1 VRLARKIWL
10 KTVALLSTFCGFRF
24 GRPLASLGQEVFL
37 MVEKHLMSRGDIGKA
52 LVRIAHEVVE
62 RNKGAK
68 DIVLV
73 GMQTRGVP
81 LAQRLAATIQSL
93 EGISIPV
100 GSLDIS
106 LYRDDLSS
114 LDLRHV
120 VQRTDVPVDVTDK
133 QVILVDDVFYTGR
146 SIRAAMDAIMDLG
159 RPQSIQLAVLV
170 DRGHRELPIRA
181 DYVGKNI
188 PSSQG
193 EEVKVYVKEVDGE
206 DKVTILMTEVGVE

>member
-1 VRLARKIWL
+1 MSER
-10 KTVALLSTFCGFRF
+10 T
-24 GRPLASLGQEVFL
+24 
-37 MVEKHLMSRGDIGKA
+37 LMSAEDIQRA
-52 LVRIAHEVVE
+52 LVRVAHEIAE

-68 DIVLV
+68 DLVLV

-81 LAQRLAATIQSL
+81 LARRLAATIQGL
-93 EGISIPV
+93 EGISVPV

-114 LDLRHV
+114 LSLKPTVH
-120 VQRTDVPVDVTDK
+120 RTDIPVDVTDK
-133 QVILVDDVFYTGR
+133 QVVLVDDVFYTGR
-146 SIRAAMDAIMDLG
+146 SIRAAMDALIDLG

-188 PSSQG
+188 PTSKN
-193 EEVKVYVKEVDGE
+193 EEIKVDIKEVDGE
-206 DKVTILMTEVGVE
+206 DRVIIVSSDKGAPNENN

>member
-1 VRLARKIWL
+1 MSER
-10 KTVALLSTFCGFRF
+10 T
-24 GRPLASLGQEVFL
+24 
-37 MVEKHLMSRGDIGKA
+37 LMSPQDMQRA
-52 LVRIAHEVVE
+52 LVRVAHEIVE

-81 LAQRLAATIQSL
+81 LARRLATTIQGL
-93 EGISIPV
+93 EGITIPV

-114 LDLRHV
+114 LSLKPTVH
-120 VQRTDVPVDVTDK
+120 RTDIPVDIADK
-133 QVILVDDVFYTGR
+133 QVVLVDDVFYTGR
-146 SIRAAMDAIMDLG
+146 SIRAAMDALIDLG

-188 PSSQG
+188 PTSKN
-193 EEVKVYVKEVDGE
+193 EEIKVYVKEVDGE
-206 DKVTILMTEVGVE
+206 DKVTILAPSKGVSDENN

>member
-1 VRLARKIWL
+1 MPER
-10 KTVALLSTFCGFRF
+10 T
-24 GRPLASLGQEVFL
+24 
-37 MVEKHLMSRGDIGKA
+37 LMSAEDMNRA
-52 LVRIAHEVVE
+52 LVRIAHEIVE
-62 RNKGAK
+62 RNRGAK

-81 LAQRLAATIQSL
+81 LAKRLASTIQNL
-93 EGISIPV
+93 EQIAIPV

-114 LDLRHV
+114 LSLKPTVH
-120 VQRTDVPVDVTDK
+120 RTDVPVDITDK

-146 SIRAAMDAIMDLG
+146 SIRAAMDALIDLG

-188 PSSQG
+188 PTAKN
-193 EEVKVYVKEVDGE
+193 EEIKVCVKEADGSDE
-206 DKVTILMTEVGVE
+206 VVILSSDRGTSDENI

>member
-1 VRLARKIWL
+1 MSER
-10 KTVALLSTFCGFRF
+10 TLLSAEDMQR
-24 GRPLASLGQEVFL
+24 
-37 MVEKHLMSRGDIGKA
+37 A
-52 LVRIAHEVVE
+52 LVRVAHEIVE

-68 DIVLV
+68 DLVLV

-81 LAQRLAATIQSL
+81 LARRLAATIQGL
-93 EGISIPV
+93 EGINVPV

-114 LDLRHV
+114 LSLKPTVH
-120 VQRTDVPVDVTDK
+120 RTDIPVDVTDK
-133 QVILVDDVFYTGR
+133 QIILVDDVFYTGR
-146 SIRAAMDAIMDLG
+146 SIRAAMDALIDLG

-188 PSSQG
+188 PTSKN
-193 EEVKVYVKEVDGE
+193 EEIKVDIKEVDGE
-206 DKVTILMTEVGVE
+206 DKVIIVSSGKEATDENS

>member
-1 VRLARKIWL
+1 MSER
-10 KTVALLSTFCGFRF
+10 T
-24 GRPLASLGQEVFL
+24 
-37 MVEKHLMSRGDIGKA
+37 LMSAEDIQRA
-52 LVRIAHEVVE
+52 LVRVAHEIVE

-68 DIVLV
+68 DLVLV

-81 LAQRLAATIQSL
+81 LARRLAATIQDL
-93 EGISIPV
+93 EGISVPV

-114 LDLRHV
+114 LSLKPTVH
-120 VQRTDVPVDVTDK
+120 RTDVPVDVTDK
-133 QVILVDDVFYTGR
+133 QIILVDDVFYTGR
-146 SIRAAMDAIMDLG
+146 SIRAAMDALMDLG

-188 PSSQG
+188 PTSKN
-193 EEVKVYVKEVDGE
+193 EEIKVDIKEVDSE
-206 DKVTILMTEVGVE
+206 DRVIIVASDKGASHEKD

>member
-1 VRLARKIWL
+1 MSER
-10 KTVALLSTFCGFRF
+10 T
-24 GRPLASLGQEVFL
+24 
-37 MVEKHLMSRGDIGKA
+37 LMSPEDLRRA
-52 LVRIAHEVVE
+52 LVRIAHEILE

-68 DIVLV
+68 DIVFV

-81 LAQRLAATIQSL
+81 LAKRLAKTIQLL
-93 EGISIPV
+93 EKITIPV

-106 LYRDDLSS
+106 LYRDDISS
-114 LDLRHV
+114 LSLKPV
-120 VQRTDVPVDVTDK
+120 VHRTDVPVDITNK

-146 SIRAAMDAIMDLG
+146 SIRAAMDALMDLG

-188 PSSQG
+188 PTAKS
-193 EEVKVYVKEVDGE
+193 EEIKVYVKEVDGE
-206 DKVTILMTEVGVE
+206 DKVTLVSPDKEIGQ